1 MKKTITLRALLLL
14 LALALI
20 LPMAVACKKEGTPQS
35 SEEATEGT
43 TASSGDSTTKPK
55 PGPFDPPYIEVDPAA
70 SVYSGTPDTSWYSE
84 GKTEF
89 TLTSADQLMGFQ
101 QLRAQNKSFEGV
113 TIKLGCDMIINA
125 GTAEEIQAKGSS
137 NHAWLDLDVANAFRG
152 TIDGQ
157 GHVISG
163 VYMQLTSDAQ
173 SSMFGSAAG
182 NATLKNLKLTN
193 SYFGLPNAAADKE
206 IFGVFFTQVVE
217 EGAKVTISKIDMNV
231 TIAESGKTF
240 NKVGG
245 YIGYVDGE
253 VTVSID
259 NSTFNGS
266 ISVSGT
272 HVGGMIG
279 HVAGVWSVI
288 RVTTCTNFAALTT
301 VQYCGGMIG
310 QSKSQDM
317 KVIDCINRGK
327 LNCELNCKT
336 LTGEHVEIYD
346 PYEGAHPAIKEGT
359 SAIRVMSFNVQGS
372 LPKSSGILDNA
383 AQNRVNAVRTEI
395 LYYSPDLIGLQ
406 EDNWYWLNAL
416 NLTDYNMIQDSNNG
430 SSAGSERCAI
440 FYKKGMTLLES
451 GTYWMTVDGTSATA
465 ALTYADVTDP
475 NSKFYLTDTDR
486 ERLQIYSDA
495 DLKRS
500 RKEHWDETT
509 GQWAVSASSFAPIT
523 TRKFTYGVF
532 EVNGQILIYVNTHL
546 THRSQNADYSNDEL
560 QKIRSLARIA
570 EWDNLMEKVTKIQAK
585 YQGSLT
591 FFTGD
596 FNDNRGKPIYNYVTK
611 DWGYS
616 SAEAVTPEHIG
627 TQGSWN
633 NAFDLD
639 KQGDT
644 YPSTSN
650 KEGTSKDYLD
660 YCFVQDGLTVE
671 RFTVGQ
677 GRADILDAATGAPK
691 KIYTSDHLP
700 VITDL
705 SFKTAT
711 TGTPI
716 VPDPSKDPAEDL
728 SKPSIYNGFAD
739 TSWYTGK
746 ETEYTLT
753 NAAQFAGF
761 LMIRQNGGGNI
772 TFEGVTIKL
781 ARDLIFNQGT
791 VEEFINS
798 EINPIELQ
806 ALNSNYLFKGTFDGQ
821 GHTISGIYLQC
832 TTSGVKG
839 LFGGMGDNAVIK
851 DLTLDQCYA
860 GGPSTA
866 SKNTLGILTA
876 RIVGKNVLFSNVK
889 ITNFIMKEGTV
900 DFYGVGALTGRVD
913 ATASLTIENCE
924 VSNGVFQF
932 ATYGT
937 RIGSLVG
944 VVQSDAKT
952 SVTVKNTIVKDVEIN
967 GKDECGGLIGATL
980 GGTISIDTASSFTGT
995 INCPGKKN
1003 DQFNQ

>member
-1 MKKTITLRALLLL
+1 MKKTLTLRVLLLL
-14 LALALI
+14 LSLALI
-20 LPMAVACKKEGTPQS
+20 LPLAVACKTEGTPQS
-35 SEEATEGT
+35 SEEETEGT
-43 TASSGDSTTKPK
+43 TAATEGTTKPK
-55 PGPFDPPYIEVDPAA
+55 PGPFDPPYIEVASNA

-101 QLRAQNKSFEGV
+101 QLRSQNKSFEGV
-113 TIKLGCDMIINA
+113 TIKLGVDMIINQ
-125 GTAEEIQAKGSS
+125 GTAEEIKAKGSS
-137 NHAWLDLDVANAFRG
+137 NHVWLDLDVSNAFRG
-152 TIDGQ
+152 SIDGQ

-163 VYMQLTSDAQ
+163 VYMQLTTDAQ

-182 NATLKNLKLTN
+182 TVTLKNLKLTN

-217 EGAKVTISKIDMNV
+217 DGAKVTISKVDMDV
-231 TIAESGKTF
+231 TIAESGKKF
-240 NKVGG
+240 SKVGG

-253 VTVSID
+253 TTVSVD
-259 NSTFNGS
+259 NSTFNGN

-272 HVGGMIG
+272 HVGGIIG
-279 HVAGVWSVI
+279 HVAGVWTVV
-288 RVTTCTNFAALTT
+288 RVTTCTNFATLTT
-301 VQYCGGMIG
+301 TQYCGGMIG

-317 KVIDCINRGK
+317 KVVDCINRGK
-327 LNCELNCKT
+327 LNCDLNCKT
-336 LTGEHVEIYD
+336 LTGEHVVLYD
-346 PYEGAHPAIKEGT
+346 PYEGAHPEIAEGT
-359 SAIRVMSFNVQGS
+359 SAIRVLNFNVQGS
-372 LPKSSGILDNA
+372 LPKSSGILDDA

-430 SSAGSERCAI
+430 SSATSERCAI

-451 GTYWMTVDGTSATA
+451 GTYWMTVDGTGNTT
-465 ALTYADVTDP
+465 ALTYADLTDP
-475 NSKFYLTDTDR
+475 NSKFYMTPVEL
-486 ERLQIYSDA
+486 EHLQITGDA

-500 RKEHWDETT
+500 RKDHWDETT
-509 GQWAVSASSFAPIT
+509 GQWAVSESSFTPIT

-570 EWDNLMEKVTKIQAK
+570 EWDNLMEKVSKIQAR
-585 YQGSLT
+585 YEGSLS

-596 FNDNRGKPIYNYVTK
+596 FNDNKGKPIYNYITQ
-611 DWGYS
+611 DWGYA
-616 SAEAVTPEHIG
+616 SAEAITPEHIG
-627 TQGSWN
+627 TKGSWN
-633 NAFDLD
+633 NAFNLD

-644 YPSTSN
+644 YPATSN

-660 YCFVQDGLTVE
+660 YCFVQEGLTVE

-677 GRADILDAATGAPK
+677 GRADILDVATGAPK

-716 VPDPSKDPAEDL
+716 VPDASKDPVEDL
-728 SKPSIYNGFAD
+728 SKPSYYTGFAD
-739 TSWYTGK
+739 TSWYTGDK
-746 ETEYTLT
+746 TEYVLT
-753 NAAQFAGF
+753 TADQFAGF
-761 LMIRQNGGGNI
+761 LVVRQNGSGNI
-772 TFEGVTIKL
+772 TFDGVTIKL

-798 EINPIELQ
+798 GVKPIELQ
-806 ALNSNYLFKGTFDGQ
+806 ALNSGYAFKGTFDGQ

-866 SKNTLGILTA
+866 SKNTLGMPTATNLPSSSTFITGLIL
-876 RIVGKNVLFSNVK
+876 RIEPTIAVIDETLPPLFKWKRLS
-889 ITNFIMKEGTV
+889 
-900 DFYGVGALTGRVD
+900 
-913 ATASLTIENCE
+913 
-924 VSNGVFQF
+924 
-932 ATYGT
+932 
-937 RIGSLVG
+937 
-944 VVQSDAKT
+944 
-952 SVTVKNTIVKDVEIN
+952 TVK
-967 GKDECGGLIGATL
+967 
-980 GGTISIDTASSFTGT
+980 
-995 INCPGKKN
+995 
-1003 DQFNQ
+1003 

>member
-1 MKKTITLRALLLL
+1 MKKTLTLRVLLLL
-14 LALALI
+14 LSLALI
-20 LPMAVACKKEGTPQS
+20 LPLAVACKTEGTPQS
-35 SEEATEGT
+35 SEEETEGT
-43 TASSGDSTTKPK
+43 TSSGNSTTKPK
-55 PGPFDPPYIEVDPAA
+55 PGPFDPPYIEVASNA

-101 QLRAQNKSFEGV
+101 QLRSQNKSFEGV
-113 TIKLGCDMIINA
+113 TIKLGCDMIINQ
-125 GTAEEIQAKGSS
+125 GTAEEIKAKGSA

-152 TIDGQ
+152 SIDGQ

-163 VYMQLTSDAQ
+163 VYMQLTTDAQ

-182 NATLKNLKLTN
+182 TVTLKNLKLTN

-231 TIAESGKTF
+231 TISESGKKF
-240 NKVGG
+240 SKVGG
-245 YIGYVDGE
+245 YIGYVDGKAS
-253 VTVSID
+253 VSID

-266 ISVSGT
+266 ITISGT
-272 HVGGMIG
+272 HAGGFIG
-279 HVAGVWSVI
+279 HVAGVWTVV
-288 RVTTCTNFAALTT
+288 RVTACTNFADLTT

-317 KVIDCINRGK
+317 KVVDCINRGDLK
-327 LNCELNCKT
+327 CDLNCKT
-336 LTGEHVEIYD
+336 LTGEHVVLYD
-346 PYEGAHPAIKEGT
+346 PYEGAHPAIAEGT
-359 SAIRVMSFNVQGS
+359 SAIRVLSFNVQGS

-430 SSAGSERCAI
+430 SGATSERCAI

-500 RKEHWDETT
+500 RKDHWDETT
-509 GQWAVSASSFAPIT
+509 GQWAVSESSFAPIT

-585 YQGSLT
+585 YEGSLT

-596 FNDNRGKPIYNYVTK
+596 FNDNKNKPIYEYVTK

-627 TQGSWN
+627 THGSWN
-633 NAFDLD
+633 NAFNLD

-660 YCFVQDGLTVE
+660 YCFVQEGLTVE

-677 GRADILDAATGAPK
+677 GRADILDAATGTPK

-716 VPDPSKDPAEDL
+716 VPDSSKDPVEDL
-728 SKPSIYNGFAD
+728 SKPSYFTGFAD
-739 TSWYTGK
+739 TNWYTGNK
-746 ETEYTLT
+746 TEYTLT
-753 NAAQFAGF
+753 TADQFAGF
-761 LMIRQNGGGNI
+761 LVIRQNGSGNI

-781 ARDLIFNQGT
+781 ARDMIFNQGT

-798 EINPIELQ
+798 EVKPLELQ
-806 ALNSNYLFKGTFDGQ
+806 ALNSGYAFKGTFDGQ

-851 DLTLDQCYA
+851 NLTLDQCYA
-860 GGPSTA
+860 GGPSKEE
-866 SKNTLGILTA
+866 KNTLGILTA
-876 RIVGKNVLFSNVK
+876 RITGKNVLISNVK
-889 ITNFIMKEGTV
+889 VTNFIMEEGTV

-913 ATASLTIENCE
+913 ATATLTIENCE
-924 VSNGVFQF
+924 VSNGKFKF
-932 ATYGT
+932 GTYGT
-937 RIGSLVG
+937 RIGSLIG
-944 VVQSDAKT
+944 VVQSDSKT
-952 SVTVKNTIVKDVEIN
+952 SVTVKNTIIKDIEIN
-967 GKDECGGLIGATL
+967 GKDACAGFIGATL
-980 GGTISIDTASSFTGT
+980 GGTISIDTASTFTGT
-995 INCPGKKN
+995 INCPGKK
-1003 DQFNQ
+1003 DDKYTQ